1 MIKVFAYKL
10 DENNADIL
18 LDKMSLLSLK
28 EKEYVC
34 RYKYEKDRLR
44 SLIGRLLLLSFA
56 DRYTSDFFKEV
67 NFVSG
72 TDEFVK
78 DKISDIEISIDEN
91 GKGRI
96 DNRDNLFFN
105 ISHSKD
111 YVVLALSDEEVGIDI
126 QEIKPLKA
134 NVPKRFFTDLDNEY
148 IDQNEEE
155 RTERF
160 TKVWSAKESFAKL
173 TGNGIGEGFAT
184 FYEDFERMVITD
196 LKTKEDKAQIT
207 EYLIDSNYKCFAAFY
222 KG

>member
-56 DRYTSDFFKEV
+56 DRYTDDSFKEI
-67 NFVSG
+67 NFVTG

-78 DKISDIEISIDEN
+78 DKMSDIEIYIDEN

-96 DNRDNLFFN
+96 ENRDNLFFN

-148 IDQNEEE
+148 IDKSEEGKI
-155 RTERF
+155 ERF
-160 TKVWSAKESFAKL
+160 TQVWSAKESFAKL
-173 TGNGIGEGFAT
+173 TGNGIGEGFST
-184 FYEDFERMVITD
+184 FYEDFEKMVIID
-196 LKTKEDKAQIT
+196 AESGEIKAKLKC
-207 EYLIDSNYKCFAAFY
+207 YVIDESYKCFSSTYA
-222 KG
+222 

>member
-56 DRYTSDFFKEV
+56 DRYTDDSFKEI
-67 NFVSG
+67 NFVTG

-78 DKISDIEISIDEN
+78 DKMSDIEIYIDEN

-96 DNRDNLFFN
+96 ENRDNLFFN

-134 NVPKRFFTDLDNEY
+134 NVPKRFFTDTDNEY
-148 IDQNEEE
+148 IDRSEDG
-155 RTERF
+155 RIERF
-160 TKVWSAKESFAKL
+160 TQVWSAKESFAKL
-173 TGNGIGEGFAT
+173 TGNGIGEGFST
-184 FYEDFERMVITD
+184 FYEDFEKMVIID
-196 LKTKEDKAQIT
+196 AESGEIKAKLKC
-207 EYLIDSNYKCFAAFY
+207 YVIDERYKCFSSTYA
-222 KG
+222 

>member
-1 MIKVFAYKL
+1 MIKIFAYKL

-44 SLIGRLLLLSFA
+44 SLIGRLMLFCFA
-56 DRYTSDFFKEV
+56 DRYKEDCFKEI
-67 NFVSG
+67 NFISG
-72 TDEFVK
+72 TDEFIK
-78 DKISDIEISIDEN
+78 ENISDITIAVDEN
-91 GKGRI
+91 GKGSI
-96 DNRDNLFFN
+96 ENREGLFFN

-111 YVVLALSDEEVGIDI
+111 YVVLALSDKEVGIDI